1 MSSITTTTDS
11 GTVLLSAHYLPLRE
25 LVETCRVYKRVLVD
39 ENELWQKQTLR
50 SRTRIIGAN
59 GLQVLSVPVQHTGGK
74 KVLVKDVRIS
84 YAEDW
89 VRVHKGSLYSAYN
102 SSAFFEFF
110 RDELFHFFDKK
121 PVFLLDLNMSLIR
134 FLFARLRLP
143 EPEFASSLQEEWA
156 DLRTLNEISSVT
168 SQLKAGSPYHQV
180 FAERV
185 AGSGTNIAP
194 FVPYLSVLDTL
205 CNQGRLP

>member
-25 LVETCRVYKRVLVD
+25 LVEACCVYKRVLVD

-110 RDELFHFFDKK
+110 RDELFQFFDKK
-121 PVFLLDLNMSLIR
+121 PVFLLDLNMSLMR

-168 SQLKAGSPYHQV
+168 SLLKAGSPYHQI

-185 AGSGTNIAP
+185 AGSGTNNAP